1 MRFLKQ
7 TYWHQLF
14 EAGVFLKALNS
25 LWESAG
31 GLLLLLGGRTFL
43 SMVFVFFSRAELIG
57 GHDDPLFRF
66 AVLQLQHLSVNTRI
80 FVGAYLLFH
89 GVMNMFLAYNLYR
102 NRLWAYP
109 FSIAF
114 VSLFFI
120 YQLYRLAHT
129 HSLILLAV
137 SVFDFFF
144 IILTWHEYCYQSRRS
159 GRLPDPER
167 RG

>member
-25 LWESAG
+25 VWEIAG
-31 GLLLLLGGRTFL
+31 GLLLLTTRGRTIL
-43 SMVFVFFSRAELIG
+43 NLVFVFFSRSELVG
-57 GHDDPLFRF
+57 GRDDFIFQL
-66 AVLQLQHLSVNTRI
+66 VTVQLQHLSVNTRV
-80 FVGAYLLFH
+80 FVGVYLLFH
-89 GVMNMFLAYNLYR
+89 GIMNMFLAYNLYR

-114 VSLFFI
+114 VSLFFT
-120 YQLYRLAHT
+120 YQVYRLAHT

-137 SVFDFFF
+137 SVFDLFF
-144 IILTWHEYCYQSRRS
+144 IILTWHEYRYQLKKQHAAAAR
-159 GRLPDPER
+159 
-167 RG
+167 